1 MEIFLLL
8 LLLIAL
14 NGIFAMAELAIV
26 SSRKV
31 RLQQWAE
38 EGKRGART
46 ALALAEDPTRFLST
60 VQIGITSISI
70 LSGVFGEASVARS
83 LETWMMQFPA
93 MVAYAKP
100 VSVGMMV
107 VVITVLSLLLGELV
121 PKRLAMH
128 NPEIIAVIIS
138 RPMQL
143 LSRFSSPLVK
153 VLSLATDAML
163 RLLGAGRSKEP
174 SITEEEIRVL
184 MEQGAD
190 EGIFDRAEQALVEN
204 IFRLDERRLGAI
216 MTPRKEIVFLD
227 LEASSE
233 DNSQLL
239 QDSVYSRFPVCKKGL
254 ERIVGM
260 VSAKVLLNDLLQ
272 GRPFDLTAA
281 LQAPLYVP
289 STLTPKQL
297 MAQFKKTR
305 HHIALVV
312 DEYGE
317 LEGLVTINDVLE
329 AIVGDMPPQH
339 VNTDDEVIQ
348 RGDGSW
354 LVDGMLS
361 LDRFKDRFD
370 IDEYIPG
377 ENSSN
382 VNTLGGFIMYQLGR
396 VPQVTDQFVWR
407 DWSFEVVDMD
417 RARVDK
423 VLLKRLPD
431 AEQEFVDVD

>member
-1 MEIFLLL
+1 MEIFLIL

-14 NGIFAMAELAIV
+14 NGVFAMAELAIV

-38 EGKRGART
+38 EGKRGARA

-83 LETWMMQFPA
+83 LELWMLQFPA
-93 MVAYAKP
+93 MIDYAKP
-100 VSVGMMV
+100 VSVGIMV
-107 VVITVLSLLLGELV
+107 LVITVLSLLLGELV

-128 NPEIIAVIIS
+128 NPEIIAVILS
-138 RPMQL
+138 RPMQM
-143 LSRFSSPLVK
+143 LSRFCSPVVK
-153 VLSLATDAML
+153 VLSLTTDALL
-163 RLLGAGRSKEP
+163 RLIGAGRSKEP

-190 EGIFDRAEQALVEN
+190 EGVFDRAEQALVEN
-204 IFRLDERRLGAI
+204 IFRLDDRKLGAI
-216 MTPRKEIVFLD
+216 MTPRKEIVYLD
-227 LEASSE
+227 LAEST
-233 DNSQLL
+233 DHNRQLL
-239 QDSVYSRFPVCKKGL
+239 QSTVYSRFPVCKKGL
-254 ERIVGM
+254 EQIVGM
-260 VSAKVLLNDLLQ
+260 VSAKGLLNDLLQ
-272 GRPFDLTAA
+272 GRPFDLAAA
-281 LQAPLYVP
+281 LKAPLYVP

-297 MAQFKKTR
+297 MTQFKKTR

-329 AIVGDMPPQH
+329 AIVGDMPPQD
-339 VNTDDEVIQ
+339 VNTEDEIV
-348 RGDGSW
+348 RRDDGSW
-354 LVDGMLS
+354 LVDGMLG
-361 LDRFKDRFD
+361 LDRFKDSFE
-370 IDEYIPG
+370 IDEYMPG
-377 ENSSN
+377 EDSGN

-396 VPQVTDQFVWR
+396 VPQVTDHF
-407 DWSFEVVDMD
+407 DWHGWLFEVVDMD

-431 AEQEFVDVD
+431 NEQEFVDVD